1 MTDYLPRRQPTDHDI
16 ALFTFEDA
24 VDQVLDAFKLQRTDW
39 MLRQARRAV
48 LDAYRDLP
56 QRHKWPYFERRYQFA
71 TVAPQTTGTVAYDHT
86 GGTYERELTLTGAT
100 WPANAWEYGLVI
112 GTEQYAIEDYKSSTV
127 VTLAQHQ
134 NPGTDVAA
142 LTAYTLYK
150 AFYPLPGDFRRGSH
164 ILQLSGASIDPYY
177 TSYQDVLN
185 AMWSFTTPGQP
196 LRYTVVND
204 GSYYGV
210 NGILF
215 GPAPSTAQT
224 FTATY
229 AAKPRPLFYE
239 NYHAGTVGISST
251 TVTGVDT
258 AFDSKMVGSIIRFP
272 DSTSKE
278 ELPTGPAGSTSG
290 AYNPY
295 VAERTITAVA
305 STTSLTI
312 DATVSETVTASA
324 YTLSDPVDLEPFAM
338 RTAFIRLA
346 EFYYAIYANKVEE
359 RGYRRGL
366 ANDAML
372 FAMENSARFR
382 DAAASSGDEPLNYSV
397 TMDVSSS

>member
-1 MTDYLPRRQPTDHDI
+1 
-16 ALFTFEDA
+16 
-24 VDQVLDAFKLQRTDW
+24 
-39 MLRQARRAV
+39 
-48 LDAYRDLP
+48 
-56 QRHKWPYFERRYQFA
+56 
-71 TVAPQTTGTVAYDHT
+71 
-86 GGTYERELTLTGAT
+86 
-100 WPANAWEYGLVI
+100 
-112 GTEQYAIEDYKSSTV
+112 
-127 VTLAQHQ
+127 
-134 NPGTDVAA
+134 
-142 LTAYTLYK
+142 
-150 AFYPLPGDFRRGSH
+150 
-164 ILQLSGASIDPYY
+164 
-177 TSYQDVLN
+177 
-185 AMWSFTTPGQP
+185 
-196 LRYTVVND
+196 
-204 GSYYGV
+204 V